1 MAELGDREKTWSQK
15 NVSLL
20 IHKDCHEV
28 VRGRK
33 RGMDMDKRRRFEEE
47 STEHLR
53 EEGIYW
59 EAEAARLK
67 QTIAVALMRQI
78 EQRGLAL
85 TELAANLGTSRAAL
99 NRILDPANTS
109 ITLTTLTRTAAALG
123 CRVKLE
129 IVVPR

>member
-1 MAELGDREKTWSQK
+1 MNL
-15 NVSLL
+15 
-20 IHKDCHEV
+20 
-28 VRGRK
+28 
-33 RGMDMDKRRRFEEE
+33 DKRRRFEEE

-59 EAEAARLK
+59 EMEVARLK
-67 QTIAVALMRQI
+67 QTIAVALLRQI
-78 EQRGLAL
+78 ERRGLAL
-85 TELAANLGTSRAAL
+85 SELARTLETSRAAL

-123 CRVKLE
+123 CKVKLE

>member
-1 MAELGDREKTWSQK
+1 MNL
-15 NVSLL
+15 
-20 IHKDCHEV
+20 
-28 VRGRK
+28 
-33 RGMDMDKRRRFEEE
+33 DKRRRFEEK
-47 STEHLR
+47 SIEHLR

-67 QTIAVALMRQI
+67 QAIATALSHQMER
-78 EQRGLAL
+78 RGLTL
-85 TELAANLGTSRAAL
+85 TELAAMLDTSRAAL

-123 CRVKLE
+123 CKVKLE

>member
-1 MAELGDREKTWSQK
+1 M
-15 NVSLL
+15 NP
-20 IHKDCHEV
+20 
-28 VRGRK
+28 
-33 RGMDMDKRRRFEEE
+33 DKRLRFEEK

-59 EAEAARLK
+59 EAEAALLK
-67 QTIAVALMRQI
+67 QVIAATLSRQMERQDLTIS
-78 EQRGLAL
+78 GLAESL
-85 TELAANLGTSRAAL
+85 ETSRAAV

-109 ITLTTLTRTAAALG
+109 ITLTTLVRTAAALG

>member
-1 MAELGDREKTWSQK
+1 MKP
-15 NVSLL
+15 
-20 IHKDCHEV
+20 
-28 VRGRK
+28 
-33 RGMDMDKRRRFEEE
+33 DKRLRFEEK

-59 EAEAARLK
+59 EAEAAMLK
-67 QTIAVALMRQI
+67 QVIAATLSHQMERRNETIS
-78 EQRGLAL
+78 GLAETL
-85 TELAANLGTSRAAL
+85 ETSRAAV

-123 CRVKLE
+123 CKVKLE

>member
-1 MAELGDREKTWSQK
+1 
-15 NVSLL
+15 
-20 IHKDCHEV
+20 
-28 VRGRK
+28 
-33 RGMDMDKRRRFEEE
+33 MDMDKRRRFEEK

-67 QTIAVALMRQI
+67 QVIAVALLRQL
-78 EQRGLAL
+78 EHRGLAL
-85 TELAANLGTSRAAL
+85 SELAESLGTSRAAL

-123 CRVKLE
+123 CKVKLE

>member
-1 MAELGDREKTWSQK
+1 M
-15 NVSLL
+15 NP
-20 IHKDCHEV
+20 
-28 VRGRK
+28 
-33 RGMDMDKRRRFEEE
+33 DKRLRFEEK

-67 QTIAVALMRQI
+67 QLIAAALSRQM
-78 EQRGLAL
+78 ERRGLTL
-85 TELAANLGTSRAAL
+85 SELAATLETSRAAL
-99 NRILDPANTS
+99 NRIMDPANTA

-123 CRVKLE
+123 CKVKLE

>member
-1 MAELGDREKTWSQK
+1 M
-15 NVSLL
+15 N
-20 IHKDCHEV
+20 I
-28 VRGRK
+28 
-33 RGMDMDKRRRFEEE
+33 DKRRRFEEE

-67 QTIAVALMRQI
+67 RVIAAMLSRQM
-78 EQRGLAL
+78 ERRDLTVSGLAESL
-85 TELAANLGTSRAAL
+85 ETSRAAV

-109 ITLTTLTRTAAALG
+109 ITLTTLTRAAAVLG
-123 CRVKLE
+123 CKVKLE

>member
-1 MAELGDREKTWSQK
+1 M
-15 NVSLL
+15 NP
-20 IHKDCHEV
+20 
-28 VRGRK
+28 
-33 RGMDMDKRRRFEEE
+33 DKRLRFEEK

-67 QTIAVALMRQI
+67 QLIAAALSRQM
-78 EQRGLAL
+78 ERRGLTL
-85 TELAANLGTSRAAL
+85 SGLAGTLGTSRAAL

-123 CRVKLE
+123 CKVKLE
-129 IVVPR
+129 LVVPR

>member
-1 MAELGDREKTWSQK
+1 M
-15 NVSLL
+15 
-20 IHKDCHEV
+20 
-28 VRGRK
+28 RGGK
-33 RGMDMDKRRRFEEE
+33 HGMDMDKRRRFEEE

-53 EEGIYW
+53 EEGVYW

-85 TELAANLGTSRAAL
+85 TELAASLGTSRAAL

-123 CRVKLE
+123 CKVKLE